1 MAEVAFHPTK
11 NCNNRRKT
19 TKSNWSQDEDEK
31 IIQIFKNN
39 HKISLENIAEAFPGR
54 NPQQLSDRWN
64 KVLNPNI
71 KRGSWKPEEDKTI
84 FDWVQEHGADEWSAL
99 AKKLPGRIGKQ
110 CRERWINVLDPN
122 IKRGQWTE
130 DEDNLLIQL
139 QEELGNKWSD
149 IGKRLGRTDNCVKNH
164 WNNTLKKRIERRL
177 RGESEVKQRGRKP
190 KCRTEQNSNENKIT
204 IDELPKPDEK
214 VIDIANQIIETP
226 FCDDLLCSTEYS
238 LFSQTESPCY
248 KDDDTDSYK
257 VWSFCLNSM

>member
-84 FDWVQEHGADEWSAL
+84 FDWVQEHGADHSSA
-99 AKKLPGRIGKQ
+99 P
-110 CRERWINVLDPN
+110 
-122 IKRGQWTE
+122 
-130 DEDNLLIQL
+130 
-139 QEELGNKWSD
+139 
-149 IGKRLGRTDNCVKNH
+149 
-164 WNNTLKKRIERRL
+164 
-177 RGESEVKQRGRKP
+177 
-190 KCRTEQNSNENKIT
+190 
-204 IDELPKPDEK
+204 
-214 VIDIANQIIETP
+214 
-226 FCDDLLCSTEYS
+226 CS
-238 LFSQTESPCY
+238 
-248 KDDDTDSYK
+248 
-257 VWSFCLNSM
+257 